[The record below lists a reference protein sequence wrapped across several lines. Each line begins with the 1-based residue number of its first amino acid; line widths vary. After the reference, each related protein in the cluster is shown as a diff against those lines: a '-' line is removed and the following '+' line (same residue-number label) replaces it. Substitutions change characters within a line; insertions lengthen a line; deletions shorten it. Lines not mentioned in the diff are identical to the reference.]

1 MEMQIA
7 KPGGGVDL
15 REKIVIDR
23 VLCLNRSASPTYDSS
38 TLSTRLSEDRTLTA
52 EKGESAIIDANILLS
67 IYLLTKL
74 TTVTASKKQ
83 KPQARYDLLS
93 CLPSAKHQNVT
104 SLVSQ
109 FSAGTSKIATCLLIL
124 C

>member
-1 MEMQIA
+1 M
-7 KPGGGVDL
+7 

-23 VLCLNRSASPTYDSS
+23 VLRLNRSASPTCDSS

-52 EKGESAIIDANILLS
+52 EKGESASIIDANILLS

-74 TTVTASKKQ
+74 TTVTAPEKP

-93 CLPSAKHQNVT
+93 CLLSAKHQNVT
-104 SLVSQ
+104 SSVSQ
-109 FSAGTSKIATCLLIL
+109 FRRNLYD
-124 C
+124 